1 MVSDKAP
8 INQRPSPPASALVP
22 SLFAP
27 QLRPNDLAL
36 LSQGRRQAGFCSL
49 GLGGGCCSL
58 KAPGP
63 PALEDEFL
71 SADWL
76 LGGIVGAEGGKSW
89 GRLAPLRIGVP
100 WEPGPPLFLGKAW
113 WFLGLRNP

>member
-8 INQRPSPPASALVP
+8 IRQRPSSPASALVP

-27 QLRPNDLAL
+27 RLRPNNLAP
-36 LSQGRRQAGFCSL
+36 LSQGRRQARFCSL

-76 LGGIVGAEGGKSW
+76 LGGIVGAEGGKSR
-89 GRLAPLRIGVP
+89 GRLASLRIGVP
-100 WEPGPPLFLGKAW
+100 WETGPPLFWGKAW
-113 WFLGLRNP
+113 WFLGLKDP